1 MIIDTTPINEMNQN
15 DKKSKSVHFPTK
27 ISTVEKLKEE
37 EEEITPFTGL
47 IVEKNIENIQNKVII
62 IKGKY

>member
-1 MIIDTTPINEMNQN
+1 MNQN